1 MINSVR
7 FTLLPLFVSA
17 SLVCSIALGLMSGE
31 VKADAVLS
39 LEQREKRAEFNYK
52 MFCRGCH
59 GPAGEGRKA
68 VPHMNNFVGN
78 FLRFQAGR
86 DYLVQVPGSANAAL
100 DDEQLTE
107 VLNWIVLNIS
117 GESLPENFRAYS
129 IDEVSKLRENPLF
142 EAFEFRKNLLREMV
156 EKGIIEKLPE
166 QPLK

>member
-1 MINSVR
+1 MSNSLTTA
-7 FTLLPLFVSA
+7 FAL
-17 SLVCSIALGLMSGE
+17 SLVLVASFLGTGQ
-31 VKADAVLS
+31 VKAADLS
-39 LEQREKRAEFNYK
+39 AEQREKRAEFNYK

-78 FLRFQAGR
+78 FLKFKAGR

-117 GESLPENFRAYS
+117 GETLPKNFKPYTVA
-129 IDEVSKLRENPLF
+129 EVAKLRQEPLF
-142 EAFEFRKNLLREMV
+142 EAFEFRKQLLKDMLA
-156 EKGIIEKLPE
+156 KGIITELPE

>member
-1 MINSVR
+1 MSNSLTTA
-7 FTLLPLFVSA
+7 FAL
-17 SLVCSIALGLMSGE
+17 SLVLVASFLGAGQ
-31 VKADAVLS
+31 VKAADLS
-39 LEQREKRAEFNYK
+39 AEQREKRAEFNYK

-78 FLRFQAGR
+78 FLKFQAGR

-107 VLNWIVLNIS
+107 VLNWIALNIS
-117 GESLPENFRAYS
+117 GETLPKNFKPYTVA
-129 IDEVSKLRENPLF
+129 EVAKLRQEPLF
-142 EAFEFRKNLLREMV
+142 EAFEFRKQLLKDMLA
-156 EKGIIEKLPE
+156 KGIITELPE

>member
-1 MINSVR
+1 MIKSLANTL
-7 FTLLPLFVSA
+7 TLLGA
-17 SLVCSIALGLMSGE
+17 SFA
-31 VKADAVLS
+31 LS
-39 LEQREKRAEFNYK
+39 LIAQTAQAATTLSVEQREKRAEFNYK

-78 FLRFQAGR
+78 FLQFQAGR

-107 VLNWIVLNIS
+107 VLNWIVLNLA
-117 GESLPENFRAYS
+117 GESLPENFQAYS
-129 IDEVSKLRENPLF
+129 ISEVSKLRENPLF
-142 EAFEFRKNLLREMV
+142 EAFEFRKNLLKQML
-156 EKGIIEKLPE
+156 EKGIIQKLPE